1 MWHSDYALPPE
12 LETLRELFVGELE
25 SSTQLQQGVG
35 GAILKEN
42 AGLLTLQG
50 GVGEALGRCQGCVL
64 SGLVAGGVG
73 SVWDPSTRSL
83 QHLGPTV
90 ISFILVLQT
99 RKLSLRREE

>member
-1 MWHSDYALPPE
+1 MPYPPPH
-12 LETLRELFVGELE
+12 LETLRKQFVGELE

-35 GAILKEN
+35 RAILKEN

-64 SGLVAGGVG
+64 SRLVAGGVG
-73 SVWDPSTRSL
+73 SVWDPSTRRL